1 LKHYLR
7 KTAVVLTLLLGLMGG
22 ILFPVASASAASS
35 VSMFTK
41 YAGIAVTP
49 GESINYSIDIIN
61 NSSSIQRVSLQVV
74 EQPEGWETSLTAGGW
89 TISRLSVRPQSEES
103 FNLQT
108 DVPLQVE
115 KGNYNFLIRATD
127 AGGGVSELPITI
139 EVTEQGTFKTELES
153 EQPSMEGNADS
164 SFKYQLTLRNRTADE
179 QLFALSAAAPRGWSV
194 DFEVSAQK
202 VTSVKVDANASQNI
216 NVTIDPPAE
225 IEAGKYTI
233 PVTAQAGSF
242 SAKEELEVNITGT
255 YKMELTTPTG
265 RLSTDITAGKERMVE
280 LQLNNTGSAELIDI
294 KLNQSA
300 PVDWEVTFEPENV
313 DSLLPGES
321 TTVKAHIKSS
331 DKAIAG
337 DYVVSLQ
344 AQTPEVSDS
353 ADFRITVKA
362 SALWGWIGVLII
374 ALVGAGVYYLFRRYG
389 RQ

>member
-1 LKHYLR
+1 MKHYFR
-7 KTAVVLTLLLGLMGG
+7 KTAVVLTLLLGLLGG

-74 EQPEGWETSLTAGGW
+74 EQPEGWETSITAGGW
-89 TISRLSVRPQSEES
+89 SISQLSIRPQGEES

-108 DVPLQVE
+108 EVPLQVE
-115 KGNYNFLIRATD
+115 KGSYNFLIRATD
-127 AGGGVSELPITI
+127 TGGGTSMLPITI

-233 PVTAQAGSF
+233 PVTARAGSF
-242 SAKEELEVNITGT
+242 SAEEELEVNITGT

-265 RLSTDITAGKERMVE
+265 RLSTDITAGREKMVE
-280 LQLNNTGSAELIDI
+280 LQLNNTGSTELIDI
-294 KLNQSA
+294 KLSQAA
-300 PVDWEVTFEPENV
+300 PVDWEVRFEPENIS
-313 DSLLPGES
+313 SLLPGES
-321 TTVKAHIKSS
+321 ATAKAYIKASG
-331 DKAIAG
+331 KAIAG
-337 DYVVSLQ
+337 DYVVNIK
-344 AQTPEVSDS
+344 AQTPEASDS
-353 ADFRITVKA
+353 ADFRVTVET
-362 SALWGWIGVLII
+362 SALWGWVGVLII
-374 ALVGAGVYYLFRRYG
+374 ALVVAGIYYLFRRYG

>member
-1 LKHYLR
+1 MKHYLR
-7 KTAVVLTLLLGLMGG
+7 KTAVVLTLLLGLVGG
-22 ILFPVASASAASS
+22 ILFPVASGAAASS

-41 YAGIAVTP
+41 YAGIAAMP

-61 NSSSIQRVSLQVV
+61 NSSSIQRVSLQVI

-89 TISRLSVRPQSEES
+89 SISQLSIRPQSEES

-108 DVPLQVE
+108 EVPLQVE
-115 KGNYNFLIRATD
+115 KGSYNFLIRATD
-127 AGGGVSELPITI
+127 TSGGTSMLPITI
-139 EVTEQGTFKTELES
+139 EVTEQGTFRTELES
-153 EQPSMEGNADS
+153 DQPSMEGNADS

-179 QLFALSAAAPRGWSV
+179 QLFALSAAAPRGWGV

-233 PVTAQAGSF
+233 PVTARAGSF
-242 SAKEELEVNITGT
+242 SAEEELEVNITGT

-265 RLSTDITAGKERMVE
+265 RLSTDITAGKEKMVE

-294 KLNQSA
+294 KLDKSA
-300 PVDWEVTFEPENV
+300 PVDWEVTFEPENIN
-313 DSLLPGES
+313 SLLPGES
-321 TTVKAHIKSS
+321 ATVKAYIKPSE
-331 DKAIAG
+331 KAIAG
-337 DYVVSLQ
+337 DYVVNLQ

-362 SALWGWIGVLII
+362 SALWGWVGVLII
-374 ALVGAGVYYLFRRYG
+374 ALVAAGIYYLFRRYG

>member
-1 LKHYLR
+1 MKRYLR
-7 KTAVVLTLLLGLMGG
+7 KNAVVLALLLGLMGG
-22 ILFPVASASAASS
+22 ILFPVATASAAGS

-61 NSSSIQRVSLQVV
+61 NSSSIQRVFLQVA
-74 EQPEGWETSLTAGGW
+74 EQPEGWETSITSGGW
-89 TISRLSVRPQSEES
+89 TVSRLSVRPQGEES
-103 FNLQT
+103 FTLQAV
-108 DVPLQVE
+108 VPLQVE
-115 KGNYNFLIRATD
+115 KGSYNFIIRATD
-127 AGGGVSELPITI
+127 AAGGINELPITI

-153 EQPSMEGNADS
+153 EQPSMEGNPDS

-179 QLFALSAAAPRGWSV
+179 QLFALAAAAPRGWGV

-202 VTSVKVDANASQNI
+202 VTSVKVEANASQNI
-216 NVTIDPPAE
+216 NVNIDPPAE
-225 IEAGKYTI
+225 IEAGKYII

-265 RLSTDITAGKERMVE
+265 RLSTDITAGKERTVE
-280 LQLNNTGSAELIDI
+280 LQLSNTGSAELIDI

-300 PVDWEVTFEPENV
+300 PVDWEVTFEPENI

-321 TTVKAHIKSS
+321 ATVKARIKSS

-337 DYVVSLQ
+337 DYVLSLK

-374 ALVGAGVYYLFRRYG
+374 ALVGAGIYYLFRRYG